1 MKQQRNDDHEINQ
14 VKKIS
19 EQYKKLNDYTHTEI
33 NKLYCIIDDLDKR
46 ILQIQAQESYQSQYN
61 LNARLDK
68 VERQQMQ
75 LPISYDD
82 VVDIKNELKKLKKQV
97 KSEKEQTTQN
107 SQKVEEISTQINYTL
122 TDEPTTNDIK
132 NLKTEV
138 KKLKKHL
145 NSYSPKLRHDP
156 VSEECHAEKPRR
168 TTNQVKPKRD
178 IPKPKKQNK
187 DSLIANDLTKSLNKV
202 EKQTECNTDQ
212 INVIKSKVKEAI
224 DNSCEVQNKME
235 KILSDFSQLQSHSIN
250 LDTEINHIQIK
261 VKRLSKKVKD
271 LHPSSIDQEM
281 DEKNGKV
288 TEKPIS
294 DKIKIGHKKKA
305 KHNKHTENNEKNA
318 RKRESEN

>member
-1 MKQQRNDDHEINQ
+1 MIQQKNDDLEINQ

-46 ILQIQAQESYQSQYN
+46 ILQIQAQKSYQSQYN
-61 LNARLDK
+61 LNSRLDK

-122 TDEPTTNDIK
+122 TDEPTTNDVK

-138 KKLKKHL
+138 KKLKKLL
-145 NSYSPKLRHDP
+145 NSYSPKLLHDH
-156 VSEECHAEKPRR
+156 VEKPRR

-187 DSLIANDLTKSLNKV
+187 DLLIANDLTKSLNKV
-202 EKQTECNTDQ
+202 EKQTECSTDQ

-235 KILSDFSQLQSHSIN
+235 KVLSDFSQLQSHSNN
-250 LDTEINHIQIK
+250 LDTEINQIQIK

-271 LHPSSIDQEM
+271 LHPLSIDQEM

-294 DKIKIGHKKKA
+294 DKIKIEHKKKA